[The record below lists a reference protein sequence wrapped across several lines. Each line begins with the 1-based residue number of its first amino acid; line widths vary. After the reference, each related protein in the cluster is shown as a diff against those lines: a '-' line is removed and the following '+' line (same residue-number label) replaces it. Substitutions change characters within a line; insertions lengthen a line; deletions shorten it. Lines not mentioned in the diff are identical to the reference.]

1 MSETAR
7 LRIGRVSGVL
17 LSVAIPLLL
26 LLTSVRLLLTPA
38 FVRME
43 YHLPGFPEDRY
54 GFTLQDRLRW
64 APIALDYLLNNQGIE
79 FLGDLQFPDGSS
91 VYNAEELRHMQD
103 VKELTALA
111 LSVWHGLLVG
121 TLVLGALIAWSA
133 GARHLWAALR
143 RGSIWTL
150 IGMALL
156 AAGIALAFSFVFVG
170 FHELF
175 FDPGT
180 WTFRYSD
187 TLIRLFPERF
197 WRDAFTFIA
206 LGTLAM
212 AALLLLLASSQLAR
226 LRRAAAAGE
235 SAHGPAA

>member
-1 MSETAR
+1 MSQAAR

-43 YHLPGFPEDRY
+43 YRLPGFPEDRY
-54 GFTLQDRLRW
+54 GFTLEDRLRW
-64 APIALDYLLNNQGIE
+64 APIALDYLLNNEGIE
-79 FLGDLQFPDGSS
+79 FLGDLQFPDGSP
-91 VYNAEELRHMQD
+91 VYNAEELRHMRD

-111 LSVWHGLLVG
+111 LSVWHGLLVAA
-121 TLVLGALIAWSA
+121 LVFGALTVWSA
-133 GARHLWAALR
+133 GAMPLWVALR

-150 IGMALL
+150 IGMGLL

-212 AALLLLLASSQLAR
+212 AALLLSLATSQVAR
-226 LRRAAAAGE
+226 LRRAEAAGE
-235 SAHGPAA
+235 SVNRPPG